1 MMINNCIIDP
11 DKFLVEFHKPLNMT
25 STFSSI
31 SGRKHVLGIR
41 AASFLEPRNRSK
53 EDVLLCVLGGG
64 GGTHPRTHTHWEW
77 VGRWM
82 GTGTGEK
89 LNKVVEN
96 VKTNSPGNK
105 TKQSKTKNQQM
116 QEES

>member
-64 GGTHPRTHTHWEW
+64 WGHTPTHSHPLGVGG
-77 VGRWM
+77 
-82 GTGTGEK
+82 
-89 LNKVVEN
+89 KVDGDRN
-96 VKTNSPGNK
+96 R
-105 TKQSKTKNQQM
+105 
-116 QEES
+116 